1 MPCLYGGNDDL
12 VGVAHYCYL
21 REKYVE
27 NGGEN
32 NIGLVYMK
40 YAGHERFYHG
50 IEHDII
56 AMKEIHVKMVEYA
69 KKIFDPRLKL

>member
-32 NIGLVYMK
+32 NIELIYMK
-40 YAGHERFYHG
+40 YGGHERFHHG
-50 IEHDII
+50 TEHDII
-56 AMKEIHVKMVEYA
+56 AMKMMHAKMVEYA
-69 KKIFDPRLKL
+69 KKYFTND